1 MAILIRDQ
9 ARVQQARSFYRDIYN
24 DNDRYF
30 LAASRTSTWTVD
42 TDPDTSFDN
51 RIDMSQFRRD
61 ILFVKKVQ
69 NSDVA
74 MLARRI
80 DWVSNT
86 VYDQYDDALTPT
98 NTSNSGATSLDEA
111 NFYVLTEDFNVYKCM
126 NNNFNA
132 PSTTKPSSTGTEV
145 FETADGYQWK
155 FLFQIGASDRTKFLS
170 SAHMP
175 VRKVSGGG
183 EPDFDVNG
191 EIDNIS
197 ISNGGAGY
205 TSSPIVTIQG
215 DGIGAIATATVSGG
229 VVTAIT
235 ITNGGY
241 GYSFADVVLTGGGF
255 TTLGKADALLG
266 STESSTLQ
274 GPVESTA
281 VRGTIDNIIIDNIGQ
296 DYVNGDA
303 LVKIEGD
310 GQGAQAALVINTNG
324 NVESI
329 SITDPG
335 VGYTKATVTL
345 TQTLGS
351 GTNASFRAIIAPWG
365 GHGSNPQQELFTRR
379 VGITVSF
386 DNDSQDL
393 ITSNDYRQV
402 GLLKNIHPYGNTTL
416 FNDATGTACFTVGT
430 STPTSF
436 APDDNITT
444 DSQGEFLVTQ
454 IRDANE
460 DQTDDTVYLQEITA
474 GIAESD
480 TLTNNTQ
487 DITGLTINSSTLA
500 NPEIDVK
507 SGELLYYDN
516 RKPITRDEDQ
526 VETVKLIFTF

>member
-30 LAASRTSTWTVD
+30 LAACRTQTWTTD
-42 TDPDTSFDN
+42 TEPDTSYDN

-69 NSDVA
+69 NADVA

-80 DWVSNT
+80 DWSSGT
-86 VYDQYDDALTPT
+86 VYDQYDDALTTT
-98 NTSNSGATSLDEA
+98 NTANSGATSLDEA

-132 PSTTKPSSTGTEV
+132 QSTSKPSSTGTEV
-145 FETADGYQWK
+145 FETADGYKWK

-170 SAHMP
+170 TAYMP

-191 EIDNIS
+191 VIDDITIQS
-197 ISNGGAGY
+197 GGAGY
-205 TSSPIVTIQG
+205 TTSPIVTVQG
-215 DGIGAIATATVSGG
+215 DGTGAVATATVSAGE
-229 VVTAIT
+229 VTAIT
-235 ITNGGY
+235 ITEGGS
-241 GYSFADVVLTGGGF
+241 GYSFADVVLTGGGY
-255 TTLGKADALLG
+255 TTIARADAVLG
-266 STESSTLQ
+266 GTETSTLQ
-274 GPVESTA
+274 SAVESTA
-281 VRGTIDNIIIDNIGQ
+281 VRGTIDNILIDNIGQ

-310 GQGAQAALVINTNG
+310 GEGAQASLVINSNG

-329 SITDPG
+329 SVTDPG

-351 GTNASFRAIIAPWG
+351 GTNASFRAIISPWG

-379 VGITVSF
+379 VGITISF

-393 ITSNDYRQV
+393 ITENDYRQV
-402 GLLKNIHPYGNTTL
+402 GLLKNITPYGSTNL
-416 FNDATGTACFTVGT
+416 FNEATGTASFTIGT
-430 STPTSF
+430 SVPLSF
-436 APDDNITT
+436 APDDIIAT
-444 DSQGEFLVTQ
+444 DSGGEFRVTQ
-454 IRDANE
+454 IRDG
-460 DQTDDTVYLQEITA
+460 DSDGTDDTVHLQEITA
-474 GIAESD
+474 GIAASD

-487 DITGLTINSSTLA
+487 DITGLTINTDTLT
-500 NPEIDVK
+500 NPEFDVK

-516 RKPITRDEDQ
+516 RKPIVRDEDQ